1 VADIKIL
8 TEAELRSQ
16 IQLDLAAVECVENAF
31 HALATKSVVMPP
43 IMRLDIVENNGE
55 IDVKTAYIPGV
66 DSLAIKISPGFF
78 DNPDLG
84 LPSVNGL
91 MVLFSTRTGMVEAL
105 LLDNGYLTDVRTAAA
120 GAVAAKY
127 LARADSRHA
136 AILGAGVQGGLQLEA
151 LTLVRDIE
159 SATIWARNPDKA
171 EARAEELSNGLGI
184 KVTASPDVA
193 TATADADIIVTTT
206 PSTRPFLMAE
216 HIKAGQ
222 HITAMGSDSEHK
234 KEIEPD
240 IIGDKAQY
248 FCDCL
253 SQARLLGEL
262 HHAIDKK
269 LVNPETE
276 YPELGQVIS
285 QQKMGRAN
293 SDDITLCDLTGTGIQ
308 DTAIATLAFKL
319 CQQHQ
324 AGTNFVT

>member
-1 VADIKIL
+1 MADIKIL

-127 LARADSRHA
+127 LARAD
-136 AILGAGVQGGLQLEA
+136 
-151 LTLVRDIE
+151 
-159 SATIWARNPDKA
+159 
-171 EARAEELSNGLGI
+171 
-184 KVTASPDVA
+184 
-193 TATADADIIVTTT
+193 
-206 PSTRPFLMAE
+206 
-216 HIKAGQ
+216 
-222 HITAMGSDSEHK
+222 
-234 KEIEPD
+234 
-240 IIGDKAQY
+240 
-248 FCDCL
+248 
-253 SQARLLGEL
+253 
-262 HHAIDKK
+262 
-269 LVNPETE
+269 
-276 YPELGQVIS
+276 
-285 QQKMGRAN
+285 
-293 SDDITLCDLTGTGIQ
+293 
-308 DTAIATLAFKL
+308 
-319 CQQHQ
+319 
-324 AGTNFVT
+324 